1 MDAPLPGHYPA
12 PQLHDGSIF
21 HSSPYPP
28 HPTLASQQ
36 DIGLDPF
43 QFDPQLE
50 NQPEI
55 QHPHQRD
62 DFDQNA
68 FAERPRTQ
76 QPRFHE
82 IRSSGPPPQQNNGY
96 ASSPADGGMFGVLSR
111 TRRQQNSE
119 VERGQFG
126 VLSPNPQLLPQHLT
140 HDEQLGRLQHE
151 LDLRPL
157 PVTDGGTTEGHFSN
171 MRRVPNP
178 PRLDEWR
185 QRLFDV
191 DDTITLT
198 EEEYVMSIHLLQRLF

>member
-1 MDAPLPGHYPA
+1 
-12 PQLHDGSIF
+12 
-21 HSSPYPP
+21 
-28 HPTLASQQ
+28 
-36 DIGLDPF
+36 
-43 QFDPQLE
+43 
-50 NQPEI
+50 
-55 QHPHQRD
+55 
-62 DFDQNA
+62 
-68 FAERPRTQ
+68 
-76 QPRFHE
+76 
-82 IRSSGPPPQQNNGY
+82 
-96 ASSPADGGMFGVLSR
+96 MFGVLSR